1 MSEDARPEILPV
13 ETEREILFGR
23 LVSSL
28 SSTSLNPD
36 LTVAGGWHIIAGT
49 AVVGVLRQLQVMSA
63 PPQAALHPLNPDL
76 TVAGGWHII
85 AGTAVVGVLRQL
97 QVMSARQ
104 LAVLLADEANR
115 HEGWVIHE
123 PPRYTAEEIDDA
135 R

>member
-1 MSEDARPEILPV
+1 MTEEPRPEILPV

-49 AVVGVLRQLQVMSA
+49 AVA
-63 PPQAALHPLNPDL
+63 
-76 TVAGGWHII
+76 
-85 AGTAVVGVLRQL
+85 GVLRQL

-115 HEGWVIHE
+115 HEGWVIQE